1 MTTKKKE
8 LKFKT
13 MCIRRGKPI
22 ENLTPYDW
30 KVDFGKF
37 RGIPVYLTHS
47 KKIEKKKVE
56 KLT

>member
-47 KKIEKKKVE
+47 KNKNKI
-56 KLT
+56 